1 MSRGRTLVVT
11 GVLVLVV
18 VATVGRTWA
27 TGTADDAVLG
37 SSAVSA
43 TGGQAAPGALAL
55 VLAAAAA
62 VVAALITRPVIRR
75 IVLGIGALAA
85 AGATAIILRV
95 LADPEGVLGPIAAKA
110 VGRSGALAVRAQT
123 TGWVEAALAAT
134 VTLTVLLLLSLWSA
148 HRWGA
153 TSRTYDADADTVAG
167 ARGER
172 VRSDWD
178 ALSAGHDPTD
188 VPDAPRT

>member
-1 MSRGRTLVVT
+1 MLSLDNMTDMQPHPHHHGHGQCDHAREHSLHAAEGLARAETL
-11 GVLVLVV
+11 
-18 VATVGRTWA
+18 
-27 TGTADDAVLG
+27 
-37 SSAVSA
+37 
-43 TGGQAAPGALAL
+43 
-55 VLAAAAA
+55 
-62 VVAALITRPVIRR
+62 TR
-75 IVLGIGALAA
+75 
-85 AGATAIILRV
+85 LRPS
-95 LADPEGVLGPIAAKA
+95 DPEGVLGPIAAKA

-153 TSRTYDADADTVAG
+153 TSRTYDADDDTVAG

-178 ALSAGHDPTD
+178 ALSSGHDPTD

>member
-37 SSAVSA
+37 SSVVSA

-75 IVLGIGALAA
+75 IVLGIGALA
-85 AGATAIILRV
+85 
-95 LADPEGVLGPIAAKA
+95 DFAKH
-110 VGRSGALAVRAQT
+110 VHV
-123 TGWVEAALAAT
+123 
-134 VTLTVLLLLSLWSA
+134 
-148 HRWGA
+148 
-153 TSRTYDADADTVAG
+153 
-167 ARGER
+167 
-172 VRSDWD
+172 
-178 ALSAGHDPTD
+178 
-188 VPDAPRT
+188 